1 MTPAPPR
8 RMQQH
13 LAIHGSLA
21 LVLIG
26 EMFALDA
33 QLKQLNFGGPLT
45 PRNVEGRTQMMW
57 IAIAFIALS
66 IIVCVVGRSLW
77 IAGSLL
83 IHSIAMLLWFNTGWG
98 YTVVPAVLAC
108 VIFWVAW
115 TVKSRR
121 GRETSVT

>member
-1 MTPAPPR
+1 
-8 RMQQH
+8 MQQH
-13 LAIHGSLA
+13 VAIHGSLA

>member
-1 MTPAPPR
+1 
-8 RMQQH
+8 
-13 LAIHGSLA
+13 
-21 LVLIG
+21 
-26 EMFALDA
+26 
-33 QLKQLNFGGPLT
+33 
-45 PRNVEGRTQMMW
+45 MMW